1 MYMYNSLILVFLQF
15 INLGIL
21 LTQVFYR
28 YIPNIAII
36 FVIIL
41 FEGLLG
47 GTAFVNTFYKIS
59 KEVS

>member
-1 MYMYNSLILVFLQF
+1 MYMYNSLVLVSLQF

-28 YIPNIAII
+28 YIPNIVII